1 MSIVKF
7 VSYSIPQ
14 MHLIPIYFA
23 IKRDYGQTMMMML
36 MITIITK
43 YINKKHTLHHRK
55 LILCI
60 VSQPVMCGSTL
71 CAALS
76 TRPTSISRKAK
87 HTGVDHIQQTPQ
99 ITLFLTHTVAN
110 IQIHKHIHSPNDTRR
125 DVPCERASPPPQRKK
140 VVHI

>member
-1 MSIVKF
+1 MSIIKF

-14 MHLIPIYFA
+14 MHLIPIYFV

-43 YINKKHTLHHRK
+43 YINKIHTLHHRK

-71 CAALS
+71 CAAIS

-99 ITLFLTHTVAN
+99 NHLIPNTHSCKYTNTQTHTH
-110 IQIHKHIHSPNDTRR
+110 IERHKTRCA
-125 DVPCERASPPPQRKK
+125 V
-140 VVHI
+140 